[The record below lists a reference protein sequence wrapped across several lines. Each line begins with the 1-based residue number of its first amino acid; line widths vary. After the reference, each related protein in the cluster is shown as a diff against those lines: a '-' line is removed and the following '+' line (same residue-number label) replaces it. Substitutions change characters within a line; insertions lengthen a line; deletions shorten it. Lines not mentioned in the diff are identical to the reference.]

1 MNKVQGKINEQL
13 VKIQY
18 ERVKPLSNNQ
28 VEILLTTLSEIDR
41 DLKPLILVLNSLIQ
55 NLEDEKVKTL
65 YIIQFLKFYGIG
77 NDDLLTIRPKYIIEE
92 GKLVK
97 IPFLKKKQKESIN
110 ILLEEMGIKETI
122 DEQ

>member
-1 MNKVQGKINEQL
+1 MNKVQGKLNEQL

-18 ERVKPLSNNQ
+18 EKVKPINNMQ
-28 VEILLTTLSEIDR
+28 VDMIFDTLEKIDT
-41 DLKPLILVLNSLIQ
+41 DLKPLIVTLSSLIK

-65 YIIQFLKFYGIG
+65 YVLQFLKFYGIG
-77 NDDLLTIRPKYIIEE
+77 NDDILTIRPKYIIEA

-110 ILLEEMGIKETI
+110 ILLEAMGIKDTLNE
-122 DEQ
+122 